1 MKARHRSAIAA
12 SERQPLPPGLRPQL
26 RRPPRW
32 EGGGGRVGNAVGSS
46 IHWSTARAHSK
57 VGYEAVLGDSCPP
70 ARLGAACT
78 ASMELWQCRVPPTS
92 GSGTTHGNGALGRA
106 FVAGRRVRGG
116 ARSALPAHREGR
128 WRIFLH
134 GLGGQLT
141 AATHRGDAATVTPS
155 PTSRTDDRP
164 SGTSRVGASESQTLL
179 LRR

>member
-26 RRPPRW
+26 RRPPRRRA
-32 EGGGGRVGNAVGSS
+32 GRQRRRQQ
-46 IHWSTARAHSK
+46 HAHSK

-164 SGTSRVGASESQTLL
+164 SGTSRVGASVSH
-179 LRR
+179 RPCY